1 MSEVDLGGMLAAAVD
16 AARAAGAR
24 QREAVGGELAVNELR
39 DHDVKLALDVE
50 CQEMITARLEERFP
64 GISVLG
70 EEEGGAPH
78 GATEWQWI
86 VDPVDGT
93 VNLYYGIPHFC
104 VAIALQHQ
112 KQTLLAV
119 TYDPIRDE
127 LFTAVRGSGTRLN
140 GREVSVSRRAHLKD
154 ALVATGFAKEKGLV
168 EAGIERVRFFG
179 TNARKVRMNG
189 CAALDLAYV
198 ACGRL
203 DAYLE
208 EGTRLWDL
216 AGGVLL
222 VECAG
227 GRVDLIERPALPL
240 SYKVIASSG
249 RFEVPAIF
257 GDHLARREMNSF
269 GESP

>member
-1 MSEVDLGGMLAAAVD
+1 MSSPDPGALLAAAVE

-24 QREAVGGELAVNELR
+24 QREAVGGRLAVTEFH
-39 DHDVKLALDVE
+39 DHDVKLELDSE
-50 CQEMITARLEERFP
+50 CQRLITGMLGERFP
-64 GISVLG
+64 EMSVLG

-104 VAIALQHQ
+104 VAIALQHRLR
-112 KQTLLAV
+112 TVLAV

-127 LFTAVRGSGTRLN
+127 LFTAQEGSVTRLN
-140 GREVSVSRRAHLKD
+140 GREVAVSRRTQLKD
-154 ALVATGFAKEKGLV
+154 ALVATGFAKAKEMV
-168 EAGIERVRFFG
+168 EAGVERVRYFG
-179 TNARKVRMNG
+179 LNARKVRMNG

-222 VECAG
+222 VQCAG
-227 GRVDLIERPALPL
+227 GRVKLVERVSPPL
-240 SYKVIASSG
+240 SYKIVASSG
-249 RFEVPAIF
+249 RFEVPEIF
-257 GDHLARREMNSF
+257 GSA
-269 GESP
+269 

>member
-1 MSEVDLGGMLAAAVD
+1 MTDPDPGALLSAAVE

-24 QREAVGGELAVNELR
+24 QRQAVGGELEVSEFH
-39 DHDVKLALDVE
+39 DHDVKLALDSE
-50 CQEMITARLEERFP
+50 CQRLITGLLHERFP
-64 GISVLG
+64 AISVLG

-104 VAIALQHQ
+104 VAIALQHR
-112 KQTLLAV
+112 KETVLAV

-127 LFTAVRGSGTRLN
+127 LFTAARGSRTRLN
-140 GREVSVSRRAHLKD
+140 GREVSVSRRTQLKD
-154 ALVATGFAKEKGLV
+154 ALVATGFAKAAELV
-168 EAGIERVRFFG
+168 EAGVERVRYFG
-179 TNARKVRMNG
+179 LNARKIRMNG

-198 ACGRL
+198 SCGRL

-227 GRVDLIERPALPL
+227 GLVKLVERASPPL
-240 SYKVIASSG
+240 SYKIVASSG
-249 RFEVPAIF
+249 RFEVPEIF
-257 GDHLARREMNSF
+257 
-269 GESP
+269 

>member
-1 MSEVDLGGMLAAAVD
+1 MSEPDGAALLAAAVD

-24 QREAVGGELAVNELR
+24 QRKAVGGELEVSELH
-39 DHDVKLALDVE
+39 DHDVKLALDSE
-50 CQEMITARLEERFP
+50 CQRLITGMLLERFP
-64 GISVLG
+64 EISVLG

-78 GATEWQWI
+78 GATDWQWV

-104 VAIALQHQ
+104 VAIALQRR
-112 KQTLLAV
+112 KETVLAV

-127 LFTAVRGSGTRLN
+127 LFTAQRGSRTRLN
-140 GREVSVSRRAHLKD
+140 GREVCVSRRLELKD
-154 ALVATGFAKEKGLV
+154 ALVATGFAKAKELV
-168 EAGIERVRFFG
+168 EAGIERVRYFG
-179 TNARKVRMNG
+179 INARKVRMNG

-227 GRVDLIERPALPL
+227 GRVKLVERPTPPL
-240 SYKVIASSG
+240 SYRVIASSG
-249 RFEVPAIF
+249 RFEIPEIF
-257 GDHLARREMNSF
+257 
-269 GESP
+269 